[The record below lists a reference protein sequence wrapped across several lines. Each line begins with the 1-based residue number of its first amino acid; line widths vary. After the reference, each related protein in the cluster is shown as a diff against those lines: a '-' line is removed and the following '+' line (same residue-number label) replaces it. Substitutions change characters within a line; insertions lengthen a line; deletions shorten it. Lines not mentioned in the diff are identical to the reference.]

1 MRAGVAL
8 VLVLRL
14 KLDAAAAD
22 FRLELPA
29 GLQDMK
35 PVGLTAQERAALVE
49 FMKALTGR
57 IDPGVNRPPVLPK

>member
-35 PVGLTAQERAALVE
+35 PLGLTA
-49 FMKALTGR
+49 
-57 IDPGVNRPPVLPK
+57 RPPVLPK